1 MALGR
6 GPHLKEEIIMSAHN
20 LIKVTLPFYIA
31 DVSTAGQIY
40 VPVPDEFGGEVVEIR
55 TALNG
60 AIGTADVDLTA
71 KIGGTAMTNG
81 VVTIAFSGSAAG
93 DVDVARPSGANA
105 VSAGESIEIE
115 TDGASTNTIEVFGTI
130 VIKR

>member
-1 MALGR
+1 
-6 GPHLKEEIIMSAHN
+6 MSTFN
-20 LIKVTLPFYIA
+20 LNKVTLPFYIA

-40 VPVPDEFGGEVVEIR
+40 VPIPEEFEGDVVEIR

-60 AIGTADVDLTA
+60 AITVADATLTP

-81 VVTIAFSGSAAG
+81 AITVAFTGSAAG
-93 DVDVARPSGANA
+93 DTDVSRPSGANT
-105 VSAGESIEIE
+105 VSAGDAIEIE
-115 TDGASTNTIEVFGTI
+115 TDGASTGAVSVFGTI

>member
-1 MALGR
+1 MG
-6 GPHLKEEIIMSAHN
+6 AHN
-20 LIKVTLPFYIA
+20 LVKVTLPFYIA

-40 VPVPDEFGGEVVEIR
+40 VPVPTEFGGEVVEIR

-60 AIGTADVDLTA
+60 AISGADAGLTP

-81 VVTIAFSGSAAG
+81 AITIANAGSAAG
-93 DVDVARPSGANA
+93 DVDVSYPTGANEVVPGDA
-105 VSAGESIEIE
+105 IEIE
-115 TDGASTNTIEVFGTI
+115 TDGASTGAVEVFGTI